1 MIPWI
6 QNNMFRAY
14 WKPLFKEMN
23 DEERQYD
30 HFQQDS
36 TTEHTANNSMRVLQ
50 EVSNDRI
57 ISTELWPKT
66 PPVLNI
72 CNFYLW
78 GERVQEQP
86 LHCWSPPE
94 WDHECE
100 CFDYVRWTS
109 VCFTGILSRMWGVS
123 DIVKADSD
131 HFEHWVTSWQV
142 PLAISIIKS

>member
-1 MIPWI
+1 M
-6 QNNMFRAY
+6 
-14 WKPLFKEMN
+14 EMN

-66 PPVLNI
+66 SPVLNV
-72 CNFYLW
+72 CDFYLW

-86 LHCWSPPE
+86 LHC
-94 WDHECE
+94 
-100 CFDYVRWTS
+100 
-109 VCFTGILSRMWGVS
+109 
-123 DIVKADSD
+123 
-131 HFEHWVTSWQV
+131 
-142 PLAISIIKS
+142 